1 MGYLRP
7 LPYEILKLV
16 HCFYNDYGK
25 EPKTLALEP
34 KRAKKEPK
42 RANFLKFNYG
52 LKQWYTTHIDK
63 DKIIKK
69 VHKNFSF
76 CNYFMAFHDI
86 LIFFFFIYF
95 FGLSPPS

>member
-1 MGYLRP
+1 MVLNNQCNYYPLQKIKTMDYLIP

-42 RANFLKFNYG
+42 RASFYKFNYG
-52 LKQWYTTHIDK
+52 GKH
-63 DKIIKK
+63 
-69 VHKNFSF
+69 
-76 CNYFMAFHDI
+76 
-86 LIFFFFIYF
+86 
-95 FGLSPPS
+95 G

>member
-1 MGYLRP
+1 MDYLRP

-42 RANFLKFNYG
+42 RASFLKFNYG
-52 LKQWYTTHIDK
+52 GKH
-63 DKIIKK
+63 
-69 VHKNFSF
+69 
-76 CNYFMAFHDI
+76 
-86 LIFFFFIYF
+86 
-95 FGLSPPS
+95 G